1 MKLSYD
7 SRAGATYVTL
17 RKLKPGEFVDKTLQ
31 SGAYYI
37 DYDKDGQIL
46 GIEYLNT
53 PTIEVDGTE
62 VKLR

>member
-7 SRAGATYVTL
+7 SSAGATYITL
-17 RKLKPGEFVDKTLQ
+17 RNLKPGEHVDKTLQ

-46 GIEYLNT
+46 GIEYLNM
-53 PTIEVDGTE
+53 PAIEVDGTE

>member
-7 SRAGATYVTL
+7 SSAGATYVTL
-17 RKLKPGEFVDKTLQ
+17 RELKPGEHVDKTLQ

-46 GIEYLNT
+46 GIEYLQT